1 MAETSSTQITKEDPS
16 SMFKKLMASLPGLSS
31 SKTTP
36 VSDYDLIFVKP
47 VDASINKTS
56 FKEKDPVI

>member
-1 MAETSSTQITKEDPS
+1 
-16 SMFKKLMASLPGLSS
+16 MFKKLMASLPGLSS